1 VLHLLIPASRRWPR
15 IFHGPAT
22 MLVGW
27 IARRIRREAVTVAR
41 DVVTQSLMVLSLPKV
56 VLMLGRNLDAPVP
69 LSLGGPPPP
78 FLGSLTRE
86 YDPCPP
92 GGTACAARDWC
103 DLRQRMHYIVHVFR
117 AFADDPRLSSR
128 PFTPDQVACFRAGG
142 VPTGEL

>member
-1 VLHLLIPASRRWPR
+1 
-15 IFHGPAT
+15 

-27 IARRIRREAVTVAR
+27 IAGRIRREAVKVER
-41 DVVTQSLMVLSLPKV
+41 DVVTQSLMVLALPKV
-56 VLMLGRNLDAPVP
+56 VLLLGRNLDAPVP
-69 LSLGGPPPP
+69 PLLD
-78 FLGSLTRE
+78 SLTRE

-117 AFADDPRLSSR
+117 AFADDPPLFSR
-128 PFTPDQVACFRAGG
+128 PFTPDQVASFRAGA